1 MNNYNNTTKLK
12 IAVTGGI
19 GSGKSFALQYIA
31 SLDFPVFSCDEIYK
45 QVILSK
51 EYIEKIQQVFPE
63 CVIGNQ
69 INRKKLAEIV
79 FSNDAQ
85 MKQLNNIA
93 HPLIMEQLFNDMA
106 RAQANLVFAEVP
118 LLFEEGYEDQF
129 DFVFIIQR
137 SLEERI
143 ESVKKRDGLS
153 QEEILRRIRS
163 QFDYSQISTLD
174 YYKNPKFIIIENT
187 TDIEGVKVNLHSAIN
202 QLEKAV
208 CET

>member
-31 SLDFPVFSCDEIYK
+31 SLGFPVFSCDEIYK

-63 CVIGNQ
+63 CVIENQ

-85 MKQLNNIA
+85 MKQLN
-93 HPLIMEQLFNDMA
+93 
-106 RAQANLVFAEVP
+106 
-118 LLFEEGYEDQF
+118 
-129 DFVFIIQR
+129 
-137 SLEERI
+137 
-143 ESVKKRDGLS
+143 K
-153 QEEILRRIRS
+153 
-163 QFDYSQISTLD
+163 
-174 YYKNPKFIIIENT
+174 
-187 TDIEGVKVNLHSAIN
+187 
-202 QLEKAV
+202 
-208 CET
+208 